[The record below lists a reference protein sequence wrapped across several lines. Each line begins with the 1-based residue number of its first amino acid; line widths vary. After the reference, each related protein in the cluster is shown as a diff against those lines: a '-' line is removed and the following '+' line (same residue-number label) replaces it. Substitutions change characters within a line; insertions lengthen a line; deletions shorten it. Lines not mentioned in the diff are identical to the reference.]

1 MQIEGAASVK
11 YLPLVWAGIWR
22 KRSRAVLLLMQ
33 ITTAFLLFGT
43 LQGLS
48 SGIHSAIAE
57 AHGDRLFVTNRM
69 SIQGSMLPIGLIPQ
83 IESIQGVR
91 YITPQASMTGTY
103 QQSDQSVPVVAT
115 DVQQYLHIYDEI
127 QVSPGA
133 VDRMRVR
140 RDGGIVG
147 SELMHRYGWK
157 VGERIALQTP
167 LTKSDNTTDWSF
179 DILGSYEIPA
189 HPENADL
196 LIANFDYLNES
207 RLADRDRATVLVVKV
222 DDPANAGAISLAID
236 TAFANSDHETRT
248 QSEGDRLATQIQQT
262 ADFDFIVRAIVSAVF
277 FALLLATSA
286 LMMQSLREREGELA
300 VLKTLGFPDRLIL
313 VLILVESI
321 LLCVFAA
328 SIGLFLAAFVL
339 PRMQGQLTQVNVTH
353 IPLTVLALGIGLA
366 AALALISASAP
377 ALRGSRRQIVDAL
390 ANR

>member
-1 MQIEGAASVK
+1 MQLEGAASVK

-91 YITPQASMTGTY
+91 YIAPQASMTGTY
-103 QQSDQSVPVVAT
+103 QQNDQSVPVVAT
-115 DVQQYLHIYDEI
+115 DVPQYLHIYDEI
-127 QVSPGA
+127 QVSPSA
-133 VDRMRVR
+133 VDSMRVR
-140 RDGGIVG
+140 RDGAIVG
-147 SELMHRYGWK
+147 SELMHKYGWK

-167 LTKSDNTTDWSF
+167 LTKTDNTTDWSF
-179 DILGSYEIPA
+179 DILGSYEVPE

-207 RLADRDRATVLVVKV
+207 RQADRDRATVLVVKV

-328 SIGLFLAAFVL
+328 SIGLCLAAFVL
-339 PRMQGQLTQVNVTH
+339 PRVQGQLTQVNVTH
-353 IPLTVLALGIGLA
+353 VPLTVLALGIGLA
-366 AALALISASAP
+366 AVLALISASAP